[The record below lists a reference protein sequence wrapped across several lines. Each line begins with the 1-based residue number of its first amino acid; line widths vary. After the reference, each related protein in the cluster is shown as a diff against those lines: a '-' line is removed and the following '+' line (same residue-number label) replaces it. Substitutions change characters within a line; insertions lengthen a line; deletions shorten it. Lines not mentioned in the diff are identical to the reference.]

1 MENTLDTTI
10 SPSSSGINAPAQYDI
25 LLLTYRINKALNAP
39 ASQPARAFVRR
50 NLIRCMDTLFVS
62 EPVVAVEWLDLKIN
76 LIKLI
81 HAGAAED
88 SLQLYA
94 VGGIATK
101 HPAWSLLALMPADA
115 SQSTAMLIA
124 AEFLLAVRLD
134 RQMRPGPLELAR
146 VACMQTL
153 DKDAFLRHEQKIKN
167 YANRLV
173 GDLRSYCSIEKR
185 GLKSAEL
192 LFEARLTACL
202 VARSRSLQHEDRE
215 GSGLARLT
223 SIELQA
229 TIQSLHSG
237 CLHHELK
244 PAIQLAAFRVGLPW
258 PLFLNIPFA
267 TARKPEVMVQFD
279 VQAME
284 FLIDLAQVFHD
295 RDKQEGQSF
304 VPTSSVHRLRIP
316 KEAGVVIQQAY
327 YNNPNAERLS
337 DLMDGS
343 TEETAIPG
351 IHEGAIRVTVA
362 RLIAT
367 AGASAVSAGV
377 DSAVAAY
384 LTLQFGLIGHSAH
397 AYFNATSKEM
407 LVAEQK
413 WFTSLGLSHP
423 VSVCPD
429 HHVAVG
435 ASSTPTQ
442 EAIQSLYTWR
452 VEQVH
457 LAAPGRRCGLP
468 RLLHFHDCFTRAV
481 TLMVALCLGSRNE
494 SPMTIQA
501 DDPTSHLSTIN
512 YQHKLNGPSMGLS
525 VLPCPELL
533 KCQIELWFCHL
544 ERLMR
549 RMEHIDPHN
558 QLIGHIQ
565 RVLDRQSVPLLF
577 LASDGYKPA
586 SSADIFSDLTDAK
599 LRLSLDFS
607 RHFFMNDPRRF
618 GVTHEETEAWL
629 RHHSR
634 SRSSY
639 LMTSMGIDSDWMST
653 MSAAID
659 ATLGDM
665 KIRPI
670 VGLGRKK

>member
-10 SPSSSGINAPAQYDI
+10 STSSSGIDAPAQYDI

-50 NLIRCMDTLFVS
+50 NLIRCLDALFVFD
-62 EPVVAVEWLDLKIN
+62 PVVAVEWLDLKIK

-81 HAGAAED
+81 DAGAAED

-101 HPAWSLLALMPADA
+101 HPVWSLLAQMPADA
-115 SQSTAMLIA
+115 SQPTTVLIA

-146 VACMQTL
+146 VACMKTL
-153 DKDAFLRHEQKIKN
+153 DKEAFVRHEQKIKN
-167 YANRLV
+167 YAKRLI
-173 GDLRSYCSIEKR
+173 GDLRSYCSVEKR
-185 GLKSAEL
+185 GLKSVEL

-202 VARSRSLQHEDRE
+202 VARSRNLQQEDQER
-215 GSGLARLT
+215 SGLARLT
-223 SIELQA
+223 SMELEA
-229 TIQSLHSG
+229 TIQSLHTG
-237 CLHHELK
+237 CLHYELK
-244 PAIQLAAFRVGLPW
+244 PAVQLAAFRVGLPW
-258 PLFLNIPFA
+258 SLFRNIPFA
-267 TARKPEVMVQFD
+267 TARKPDVMIQFD

-284 FLIDLAQVFHD
+284 ILIDLAQVFPD
-295 RDKQEGQSF
+295 RDKQEGYSF
-304 VPTSSVHRLRIP
+304 VPTSPVHRLRIP
-316 KEAGVVIQQAY
+316 KEAGLVIQQAY
-327 YNNPNAERLS
+327 YTNPNAERLS
-337 DLMDGS
+337 DLMDDS
-343 TEETAIPG
+343 TEEAPIPG
-351 IHEGAIRVTVA
+351 IHEGVIRVTLA

-367 AGASAVSAGV
+367 AGASAVSAGI
-377 DSAVAAY
+377 DCAVAAY
-384 LTLQFGLIGHSAH
+384 LTLQFHLIGHSAH
-397 AYFNATSKEM
+397 AYFNASSEEM
-407 LVAEQK
+407 LIAEQT

-423 VSVCPD
+423 VSGCPD
-429 HHVAVG
+429 RHVAVG

-442 EAIQSLYTWR
+442 EAIQSLYAWR

-468 RLLHFHDCFTRAV
+468 RLLHFHDCYARAV
-481 TLMVALCLGSRNE
+481 TFMVALCLGSRNE

-525 VLPCPELL
+525 VLPSPELL

-544 ERLMR
+544 ELLMR
-549 RMEHIDPHN
+549 RLEHIDPHN

-565 RVLDRQSVPLLF
+565 RVLDRQPVPLLF

-586 SSADIFSDLTDAK
+586 SSAGIFSDLTDAK

-607 RHFFMNDPRRF
+607 RHFFMNNPRRF

-629 RHHSR
+629 RHHTR

-639 LMTSMGIDSDWMST
+639 LTTSMGVDSDWMST

-659 ATLGDM
+659 AALGSL